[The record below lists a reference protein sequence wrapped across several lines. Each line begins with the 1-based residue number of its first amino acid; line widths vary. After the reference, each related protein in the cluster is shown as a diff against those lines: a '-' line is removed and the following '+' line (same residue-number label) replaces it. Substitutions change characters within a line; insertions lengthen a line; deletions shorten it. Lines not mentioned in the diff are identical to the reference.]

1 VSEARDRL
9 ALLEQGVQRILDLLA
24 TLRAENQELRRDR
37 ATLEARTQTLMAEV
51 GALREGARAQERLSS
66 EHGRLLD
73 ERRQLLGQIEGIL
86 KELSRIEGL

>member
-1 VSEARDRL
+1 MSEARDRL
-9 ALLEQGVQRILDLLA
+9 ALLEQSVQRVLDLLA

-51 GALREGARAQERLSS
+51 GALREGARTLEHLSS
-66 EHGRLLD
+66 EHARLLD

>member
-1 VSEARDRL
+1 MSEARDRL
-9 ALLEQGVQRILDLLA
+9 ALLEQSVQRVLDLLA

-51 GALREGARAQERLSS
+51 GALREGARTLEHLSS
-66 EHGRLLD
+66 ERARLLD